1 MSQSVLP
8 DPILLELEEADL
20 RAGHCRGR
28 TARGKRCRRVAPLWW
43 DRSNPWYCRSHLG
56 DA

>member
-1 MSQSVLP
+1 MRQPVLT
-8 DPILLELEEADL
+8 DPILLELEDADL